1 MRKLVAS
8 LAVTLVV
15 ALLFQQQVFAMAIFV
30 KTLTGKTITLDVEP
44 SDSIEMVKQQIFNK
58 EGIPVDQQRLIFGG
72 KQLEDGRTLSDYNIQ
87 AESTLHLVLRI
98 RNDASLK
105 SLAIHPGTLDPVFVP
120 AVEAYRANVPY
131 DTPSISVSADAA
143 DDTASILING
153 GADNPADVPL
163 QVGDNTV
170 EITVTTAGNATKT
183 YTVTVNRAAPVPIDS
198 LTVTDKS
205 ATTVALSWAAATGAS
220 GMAVEQ
226 SLAGRN
232 DWAAA
237 TTAPAPLAAD
247 ATSATVTD
255 LSPDT
260 AYDFRLVV
268 TGGANEGRS
277 NIVSVK
283 TAAPDVDA
291 ETPAVVSQPL
301 DQTLHLGASVRPL
314 SVTAVVYDGGTLSY
328 QWYRSDKNET
338 AGGTAIEG
346 AAGSSYAP
354 PDKTVGTKYYYAVI
368 TNTNPGVT
376 GVQTASATSSAAKV
390 TILPATPPGGHDGG
404 GSSGGGSGGS
414 VLLSPQAP
422 IKPVDPA
429 KPKAEFT
436 FKINGQS
443 ADIGSVSLTEVN
455 GRKIAKAVLDPG
467 KLRERLAALKQPSA
481 SVAVTITVKEDAD
494 AVIGEINGQLAAFLQ
509 EKQAVLT
516 VESPLAAF
524 TLPVREIHLD
534 GLLRQMASSGQNLTI
549 RDLEIQVEAVKSHVD
564 TTRSSEQAARYDS
577 ELVSPPLDFAVRGV
591 HKQTVA
597 DIREFGSYL
606 TWDIPLPSGD
616 SSKTTTGVVLRSD
629 GTARSI
635 PTRFVEAGGQHYAR
649 LSGMTTGTY
658 ALIRRQPAGFSD
670 TTHHWAKG
678 AIENLSSR
686 LILAGGESGLF
697 RPNDQ
702 ISRAEFAVMLTRAL
716 GLPLK
721 EGTSLFSD
729 INTSDGYYSEVNT
742 AAAFGLIGGFED
754 GSFRPA
760 DKITREQ
767 AMTMIAQAMKLTGL
781 ADRLPGQSGKQSAA
795 LSAFP
800 DAADVSSWA
809 LSGIRGSLAAG
820 LITGRADGRLAP
832 QSPVTRAEVAVIIER
847 LLQKSDLI

>member
-15 ALLFQQQVFAMAIFV
+15 ALLFQQQVFAMAIYV

-44 SDSIEMVKQQIFNK
+44 SDSIEMVKQQISDK
-58 EGIPVDQQRLIFGG
+58 EGIPVDQQRLIFAG

-87 AESTLHLVLRI
+87 KDSTLHLVLRI

-105 SLAIHPGTLDPVFVP
+105 SLAIHPGILDPVFVP
-120 AVEAYRANVPY
+120 AVEVYRANVPY
-131 DTPSISVSADAA
+131 DIPSISVSADAA
-143 DDTASILING
+143 DDTASIQING

-163 QVGDNTV
+163 QVGDNSVT
-170 EITVTTAGNATKT
+170 ITVTAADNTVKT
-183 YTVTVNRAAPVPIDS
+183 YTVTVTRAAPVPIDS
-198 LTVTDKS
+198 LAVAGTS
-205 ATTVALSWAAATGAS
+205 ATTVALRWAAVPGAS

-237 TTAPAPLAAD
+237 TTAPDPIAAD

-301 DQTLHLGASVRPL
+301 DQTLHLGASARPL

-346 AAGSSYAP
+346 AAGSSYTP
-354 PDKTVGTKYYYAVI
+354 PDKTVGTTYYYAVI

-414 VLLSPQAP
+414 VVLSPQTP
-422 IKPVDPA
+422 IKPEDPA
-429 KPKAEFT
+429 KPKAGFT

-455 GRKIAKAVLDPG
+455 GRKIAKAVLDSG
-467 KLRERLAALKQPSA
+467 KLRERLAVGEQASA
-481 SVAVTITVKEDAD
+481 SVAVTITVNEDAD

-509 EKQAVLT
+509 KKQAVLT
-516 VESPLAAF
+516 VESPQAAF
-524 TLPVREIHLD
+524 TLPVREINLD
-534 GLLRQMASSGQNLTI
+534 GLLRQMTSSGQNPTMQE
-549 RDLEIQVEAVKSHVD
+549 LEIQVEVAKSPANK
-564 TTRSSEQAARYDS
+564 TRSSEQAAARHS

-591 HKQTVA
+591 HKQTVV
-597 DIREFGSYL
+597 DIREFGTYL
-606 TWDIPLPSGD
+606 TWDIPLPGGETP
-616 SSKTTTGVVLRSD
+616 KTTTGVMLGSD
-629 GTARSI
+629 GTARPI
-635 PTRFVEAGGQHYAR
+635 ATRFMEAGGQTYAR
-649 LSGMTTGTY
+649 LSGMATDTY
-658 ALIRRQPAGFSD
+658 ALIRQQPAGFSD

-781 ADRLPGQSGKQSAA
+781 ADRLPGQSGEHSAA

-800 DAADVSSWA
+800 DAANVSSWA
-809 LSGIRGSLAAG
+809 LSGIRDSLAAG

-832 QSPVTRAEVAVIIER
+832 QSSVTRAEVAIIVER
-847 LLQKSDLI
+847 LLQKSGLI